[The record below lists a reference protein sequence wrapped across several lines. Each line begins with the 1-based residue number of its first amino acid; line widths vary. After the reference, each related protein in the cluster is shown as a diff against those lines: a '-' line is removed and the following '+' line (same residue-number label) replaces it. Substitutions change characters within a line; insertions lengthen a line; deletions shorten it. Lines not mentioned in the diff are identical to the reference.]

1 VETQLTLERTSAP
14 DLEAVALDISQAYPP
29 IRRKVATFTD
39 VEIRHALFSIG
50 KHSHRDELNCDG
62 CGYNSCRRF
71 VVALL
76 EGRAEA
82 AMCVSWMRQLASKKA
97 VALMNA
103 MPAGVAIIGSSLR
116 IVENNRR
123 FAELMGGQWETVM
136 ENVGSLEG
144 IHLQKLGDLME
155 ICSSV
160 LRLDEP
166 VQRQIMIAERIL
178 HLHLFPIESHQ
189 LLGLILQDITE
200 PAYKK
205 EQIIQ
210 KTQAVIDKHL
220 STVQQIACLLG
231 ENAAESEVLL
241 NSIIEIYSAEKGNRS

>member
-1 VETQLTLERTSAP
+1 
-14 DLEAVALDISQAYPP
+14 
-29 IRRKVATFTD
+29 
-39 VEIRHALFSIG
+39 
-50 KHSHRDELNCDG
+50 
-62 CGYNSCRRF
+62 
-71 VVALL
+71 
-76 EGRAEA
+76 
-82 AMCVSWMRQLASKKA
+82 
-97 VALMNA
+97 
-103 MPAGVAIIGSSLR
+103 
-116 IVENNRR
+116 
-123 FAELMGGQWETVM
+123 
-136 ENVGSLEG
+136 
-144 IHLQKLGDLME
+144 ME